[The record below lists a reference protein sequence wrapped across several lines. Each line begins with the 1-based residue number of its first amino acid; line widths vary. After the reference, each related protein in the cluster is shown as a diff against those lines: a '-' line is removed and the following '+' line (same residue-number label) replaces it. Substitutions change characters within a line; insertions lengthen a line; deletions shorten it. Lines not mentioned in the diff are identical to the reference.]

1 MIAPRENLDTQFI
14 LKIGNLAEKRWLS
27 DVQLLCR
34 MSEIFLSGGRQK
46 YPSTRNSI
54 FILPKTIISHLPHRK
69 QLCLRT
75 SYTFPM

>member
-1 MIAPRENLDTQFI
+1 MIAPREKLDTQFI

-34 MSEIFLSGGRQK
+34 MCEIFLSGGRQK

-54 FILPKTIISHLPHRK
+54 FYPSKGNYI
-69 QLCLRT
+69 
-75 SYTFPM
+75 TFNS